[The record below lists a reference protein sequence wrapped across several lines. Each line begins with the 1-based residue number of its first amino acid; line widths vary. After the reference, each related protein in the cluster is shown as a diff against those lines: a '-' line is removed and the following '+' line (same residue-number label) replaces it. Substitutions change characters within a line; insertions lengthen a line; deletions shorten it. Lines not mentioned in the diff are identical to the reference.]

1 MTHRHEAD
9 NMTPDEKTDS
19 GPLDHSGDS
28 LFVPSFCLPFLR
40 NSQNADG
47 GWGFHP
53 GSESRVEPTCW
64 AILALQASASAL
76 DSARILD
83 RGFQFL
89 RAAQLGDGSW
99 AASPEVTTGCWVTSL
114 ACWVLTA
121 DVRASQA
128 VAIGLKW
135 LCDDWPRDSAP
146 WRRLLARFSS
156 ERKISA
162 QDDSLRGW
170 GWTPRTSSWVE
181 PTSFALI
188 LLARAP
194 REAWPSVADQ
204 RRELARRML
213 YDRMCPGGGWN
224 CGNPMVY
231 GVPGEALIVPTV
243 WALLAL
249 CDEPEKPQ
257 FVMSLD
263 WLERNVKDVRGA
275 GSRALAQIGLQI
287 CGRKWPATGATLAD
301 FYGRNEFLQSVPVAS
316 WACLAMSKQHEW
328 LTGSVQEGIPEYAK
342 A

>member
-1 MTHRHEAD
+1 
-9 NMTPDEKTDS
+9 MTPDEKLDS
-19 GPLDHSGDS
+19 GPIDYSDDS
-28 LFVPSFCLPFLR
+28 FFVSDFCLPFLR

-64 AILALQASASAL
+64 AIMALRASADTPNSA
-76 DSARILD
+76 AILE

-89 RAAQLGDGSW
+89 RTGQLADGSW
-99 AASPEVTTGCWVTSL
+99 AASPEATTGCWVTSL

-121 DVRASQA
+121 DAHAREA
-128 VAIGLKW
+128 VVTGLKW
-135 LCDDWPRDSAP
+135 LCHDWPRDSAP
-146 WRRLLARFSS
+146 WRRLLARFFSG
-156 ERKISA
+156 RRVSA

-194 REAWPSVADQ
+194 SDALPSGARQ

-231 GVPGEALIVPTV
+231 GVPGEALIVPTA

-249 CDEPEKPQ
+249 RDEPARPE

-263 WLERNVKDVRGA
+263 WLEKSVEDVRGA
-275 GSRALAQIGLQI
+275 GSRALARLGLEI
-287 CGRKWPATGATLAD
+287 CGRKWTGTGATFAD
-301 FYGRNEFLQSVPVAS
+301 FYRRNEFLQSVPVAA
-316 WACLAMSKQHEW
+316 WACLALGKQHEW
-328 LTGSVQEGIPEYAK
+328 LTGAVPEGLPEYAK